1 MNDLFIKLIIDTF
14 CGLEVNC
21 RHRSVKHQQS
31 IIFKKRLAVAYFTVT
46 KLAKQS
52 VLYDREV
59 NDPFEHVQYAEDE

>member
-1 MNDLFIKLIIDTF
+1 MAVSGWRVT
-14 CGLEVNC
+14 NC
-21 RHRSVKHQQS
+21 QTVKN
-31 IIFKKRLAVAYFTVT
+31 KKNKNKKTVT